1 MNLNSNQSSVLFS
14 EITSSFIDNSYLKII
29 VFPPFLYAKDL
40 LSIDSNVSVG
50 VQNFHPE
57 SNGFL
62 MSCGALR
69 TMDVINQIEDA
80 IGKPVIASN
89 QAMLWDCLR
98 LAGINDKIPK
108 LGKLFTEF

>member
-1 MNLNSNQSSVLFS
+1 MANYFVQNGFEILNFQGMNLDYDKDMIRVTP
-14 EITSSFIDNSYLKII
+14 EYL
-29 VFPPFLYAKDL
+29 VEFAKAVD
-40 LSIDSNVSVG
+40 
-50 VQNFHPE
+50 HPE

-108 LGKLFTEF
+108 LGRLFTEL